1 MGQLL
6 IDEQKII
13 DIAEAVREK
22 TGITDGLKIEEIP
35 GAIQQIK
42 IAGSEEDNS
51 STTVNTADATATAKQ
66 IMKDRT
72 AYVNGKKVTGTLND
86 IELPTP
92 ILTFDQ
98 ASGVVTATSTQ
109 TASGIIVPSTKTNTL
124 TIPKVAGKIITPTTS
139 SQIAVAGGQFLTSDI
154 TVAAI
159 PSSYTALNI
168 KVVCQT
174 SQPSNPTNTTIWC
187 NSSTAMTDWVL
198 SPTTPT
204 AKSGRVWVKTGASDS
219 ISFNA
224 ITNGTN
230 EMRFG
235 VIDVKQYNGSSW
247 VSKSFAVYTNSQ
259 WKASAVYLI
268 QNSSMVYAGSWKY
281 IALSEW
287 AIEYG
292 YKLSWNGVVCSTS
305 TQGDAYYCEGASIG
319 QAGIDCSQY
328 SQCYIT
334 VSGLALGTE
343 NSCELQLRTAANGGS
358 VRFSASVTTTK
369 IPYNFDLSNESE
381 TLYPAVFFKRGD
393 SIDESSITFSDW
405 HFE

>member
-6 IDEQKII
+6 VDEQKII

-42 IAGSEEDNS
+42 IAGDEEDNS
-51 STTVNTADATATAKQ
+51 STTVDTADATATAGQ

-72 AYVNGKKVTGTLND
+72 AYVNGKKVTGTLSD

-98 ASGVVTATSTQ
+98 ASGIVTATSTQ
-109 TASGIIVPSTKTNTL
+109 TASGIIIPSTKTNTL
-124 TIPKVAGKIITPTTS
+124 TIPKVAGKTVTPTTS

-159 PSSYTALNI
+159 PSSYTALNV

-174 SQPSNPTNTTIWC
+174 SQPSSPTNTTIWC

-224 ITNGTN
+224 ITDGTN

-235 VIDVKQYNGSSW
+235 VIDVQQYDGSSW

-259 WKASAVYLI
+259 WRASALYVI
-268 QNSSMVYAGSWKY
+268 QNSSMVYSGSWKSV
-281 IALSEW
+281 ALSDY
-287 AIEYG
+287 ASSYG
-292 YKLSWNGVVCSTS
+292 YKMTWSGVTCKSNTPE
-305 TQGDAYYCEGASIG
+305 AYYCGAASIG
-319 QAGIDCSQY
+319 QSAIDCSQY
-328 SQCYIT
+328 SKLSIT
-334 VSGLALGTE
+334 VSGISLGSKC
-343 NSCELQLRTAANGGS
+343 SCKIGLRSSASGGS
-358 VRFSASVTTTK
+358 ETFSKGISAKGTYT
-369 IPYNFDLSNESE
+369 FDLSSNSSK
-381 TLYPAVFFKRGD
+381 LYPFVYTYRSE
-393 SIDESSITFSDW
+393 SIDASSITFSDW